1 MVVNSIFDFF
11 WGIVFSFSNVILK
24 NYLCCLLHKR
34 WCLEFDLYQIYI
46 SIVWTGPLMPSEIF
60 FVAWEFLPVSRLLF
74 DFIKIT
80 KVWLISSSIRTW
92 LAYFFPFQSFSA
104 IQNEPCWGCSL
115 IELQK
120 APFPKIFHTYRTIMK
135 LLTVVPYLKKI
146 QNYMDGV
153 TYSMNSAEI
162 SIFEPKKTNF
172 FYMKILIQ
180 MYIAL

>member
-1 MVVNSIFDFF
+1 MPWIWSIPNIHKYSLNRTFNAFRNIFCGMGIFTSVAFTF
-11 WGIVFSFSNVILK
+11 WFCKDNQS
-24 NYLCCLLHKR
+24 
-34 WCLEFDLYQIYI
+34 
-46 SIVWTGPLMPSEIF
+46 
-60 FVAWEFLPVSRLLF
+60 
-74 DFIKIT
+74 
-80 KVWLISSSIRTW
+80 
-92 LAYFFPFQSFSA
+92 LAYIFQYKNMICIFFPFQSFSA

-135 LLTVVPYLKKI
+135 LFTVVPYLKKI